1 MLRPVSWAKVA
12 VCAHSFANAFVLCH
26 CLLGLAVHFSTGVA
40 RDNEPLSGPRACVE
54 PGHPK
59 KFGTMFFEDRLR
71 LLGGLDH
78 FLGLVAFKARELRD
92 RYTLVPS
99 LGICG

>member
-1 MLRPVSWAKVA
+1 
-12 VCAHSFANAFVLCH
+12 
-26 CLLGLAVHFSTGVA
+26 
-40 RDNEPLSGPRACVE
+40 VE